1 MIEYLRIGH
10 GLFNAFVAV
19 LLFYQGWLGLT
30 IRRARRSQASIPMAS
45 VRRHRKTGPVLALL
59 GGLGFLFGLI
69 LAIIDTGRILFYPLH
84 LFIGLTIV
92 VLIIGTFLISRRIKR
107 PDSPYRTPHF
117 ILGICILPLYIVQSF
132 LGLGILF

>member
-19 LLFYQGWLGLT
+19 LFFYQGWLGIT
-30 IRRARRSQASIPMAS
+30 IRRAKRSQASIPLGA
-45 VRRHRKTGPVLALL
+45 VRRHRKAGPVLALL
-59 GGLGFLFGLI
+59 GGLGFLVGLI
-69 LAIIDTGRILFYPLH
+69 LAIIDTGKILFYPLH

-92 VLIIGTFLISRRIKR
+92 VFLISTFLIARRIKR
-107 PDSPYRTPHF
+107 LNSPYRTPHF
-117 ILGICILPLYIVQSF
+117 ILGICILLLYVFQSF

>member
-10 GLFNAFVAV
+10 GLFNVLLAV
-19 LLFYQGWLGLT
+19 LFFYQGWLGLKV
-30 IRRARRSQASIPMAS
+30 RRARRSQASIPLAA
-45 VRRHRKTGPVLALL
+45 VKRHRKTGPLLVLL
-59 GGLGFLFGLI
+59 GGLGFLIGLI
-69 LAIIDTGRILFYPLH
+69 LVIIETGKILFYPLH

-92 VLIIGTFLISRRIKR
+92 VSLIGTFLISRRIKR

-117 ILGICILPLYIVQSF
+117 ILGIFILLLYVFQSF

>member
-1 MIEYLRIGH
+1 MIEYLRIVH

-19 LLFYQGWLGLT
+19 LFFYQGWLGLT
-30 IRRARRSQASIPMAS
+30 IRRARRSQASIPLGA
-45 VRRHRKTGPVLALL
+45 VRRHRKTGPVLASL
-59 GGLGFLFGLI
+59 GGLGFLVGLI

-92 VLIIGTFLISRRIKR
+92 VFLIGTFLISRRIKR
-107 PDSPYRTPHF
+107 LDSPYRTPHY
-117 ILGICILPLYIVQSF
+117 ILGICILLLYVFQSF